1 MNSGEIRVPR
11 FERAQRG
18 AETIAADLRI
28 NAPAQLIVIDEK
40 MSIIMAVFAA
50 ITHGQLR
57 PHREPLELGAAD
69 SSGPLQWLDVG
80 DRARQRS

>member
-50 ITHGQLR
+50 ITHG
-57 PHREPLELGAAD
+57 
-69 SSGPLQWLDVG
+69 
-80 DRARQRS
+80 